1 MQLSVEL
8 PDTADLSDAD
18 PQFLREA
25 LVATLYHIGRLSER
39 EACDVLGI
47 GRRAFEDLLPR
58 FGFSVLA
65 DDDETI
71 EAELHA

>member
-1 MQLSVEL
+1 MEVSLQL
-8 PDTADLSDAD
+8 PDSAGLTDTD

-39 EACDVLGI
+39 EACEILGI

-65 DDDETI
+65 DDDDTI
-71 EAELHA
+71 EAELLA